1 MFELPKGFEL
11 PKPANDN
18 FAEAEQRR
26 MSSLEGSQ
34 KTIEEVRDWMH
45 KKREQLVSSSSSEAK
60 DLRAQ
65 EVESVLEMLESVLA
79 EADSAVSLAQN
90 DLGSP
95 STFDLAAAAVYRL
108 EASFAEAQSVAE

>member
-65 EVESVLEMLESVLA
+65 EVESVLEMLESGESIKEILENYPSLTKEHIKAALKFAAQRVA
-79 EADSAVSLAQN
+79 GSRIVSL
-90 DLGSP
+90 
-95 STFDLAAAAVYRL
+95 
-108 EASFAEAQSVAE
+108 